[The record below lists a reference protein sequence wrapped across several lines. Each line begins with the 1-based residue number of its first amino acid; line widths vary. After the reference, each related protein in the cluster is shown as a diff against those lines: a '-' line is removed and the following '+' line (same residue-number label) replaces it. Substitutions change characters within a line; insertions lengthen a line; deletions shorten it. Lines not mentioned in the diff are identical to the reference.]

1 VFPINFYISKSQVK
15 RTGSI
20 KYAHVIL
27 VVLLPLM
34 SLFYSFRSNSS
45 TDSNAVKA
53 MFIYNFTKYFDWS
66 EQITKNEFVIAVYG
80 NSNVTNYLRE
90 IAKRKVVNGKTIIIK
105 VISSEKEA
113 VGVQMIFVPEHSG
126 GVLRALSINEKFKSV
141 LLIAEESGSIKR
153 GAHIN
158 LVNINGKMGFEINQ
172 SLLKHNGVLFSK
184 EISSLAVKIY

>member
-1 VFPINFYISKSQVK
+1 VK

-90 IAKRKVVNGKTIIIK
+90 IAKRKVVNGKTIIVK

-113 VGVQMIFVPEHSG
+113 VGAQMIFVPEHSG